1 MRQSSILVIDDD
13 PENFEVIEIL
23 LSSADEEIISDEV
36 SSTETA
42 EQDSLITSVKDKK
55 PSKYRLYYAAN
66 GQDALD
72 VLDIFKP
79 DLILLDIM
87 MSGIDG
93 IEVCR
98 QIKAAPKWRS
108 IPIIMVTALTA
119 KSTLAQCLE
128 IGADDFISKPINAL
142 ELRARIDS
150 MLRIKH
156 QHTRLKRLTRQ
167 LKKQRNYIHSISKLQ
182 RNSITLLSNS
192 LEKLRQGLATNLT
205 QELNS
210 PLRGVL
216 AILTMLQVQ
225 FDDMSPTEV
234 KQSVEL
240 ATQSA
245 HQLETLLQQ
254 ILFYLYIE
262 SKIAK
267 KSNVNLLLETSDTQ
281 YSSQDII
288 SKISKSRA
296 RRAQRSEDLMLDL
309 QDASLTMAEQYFSL
323 IVSALVDN
331 ALKFS
336 NSGTSVIVSSKVE
349 NNLFYLSI
357 RDMGQGMTQE
367 QIASIGAFTQFSRQF
382 SGSQGLG
389 LGLTL
394 VQKIVNLCHGR
405 LIISSVPDQGTTM
418 RITLPINRA
427 YAPEDIKQ

>member
-1 MRQSSILVIDDD
+1 M
-13 PENFEVIEIL
+13 P
-23 LSSADEEIISDEV
+23 
-36 SSTETA
+36 
-42 EQDSLITSVKDKK
+42 
-55 PSKYRLYYAAN
+55 
-66 GQDALD
+66 
-72 VLDIFKP
+72 
-79 DLILLDIM
+79 
-87 MSGIDG
+87 GIDG

-128 IGADDFISKPINAL
+128 TGADDFISKPINAL

-296 RRAQRSEDLMLDL
+296 RRAQRSEDVMLDL

>member
-23 LSSADEEIISDEV
+23 LSNTAEEIVSDEI
-36 SSTETA
+36 SSVETTE
-42 EQDSLITSVKDKK
+42 EQPSLTTPVKDQEL
-55 PSKYRLYYAAN
+55 SKYRLYYAAS
-66 GQDALD
+66 GQDALN

-87 MSGIDG
+87 MPGIDG

-108 IPIIMVTALTA
+108 IPIIMVTALTS
-119 KSTLAQCLE
+119 KSTLAQCLKT
-128 IGADDFISKPINAL
+128 GADDFISKPINAL

-156 QHTRLKRLTRQ
+156 QHSRLKRLTRQ

-192 LEKLRQGLATNLT
+192 LESLRQGLATNLT

-234 KQSVEL
+234 KQSVDL

-267 KSNVNLLLETSDTQ
+267 KSNANLLLETSDTQ
-281 YSSQDII
+281 YSSQNII

-296 RRAQRSEDLMLDL
+296 RRAQRSEDIMLDL
-309 QDASLTMAEQYFSL
+309 QDANLTIAEQYFSL

-336 NSGTSVIVSSKVE
+336 NPGTSIIVSSKVE
-349 NNLFYLSI
+349 EDRFYLSI

-394 VQKIVNLCHGR
+394 VQKIINLCNGR
-405 LIISSVPDQGTTM
+405 LIISSVPNEGTTM
-418 RITLPINRA
+418 RITLPIN
-427 YAPEDIKQ
+427 PHQ

>member
-13 PENFEVIEIL
+13 PESFEVIEIL
-23 LSSADEEIISDEV
+23 LSNAAEEIVSDEV
-36 SSTETA
+36 SSTETTE
-42 EQDSLITSVKDKK
+42 EQSSLTISVKGRE
-55 PSKYRLYYAAN
+55 PSKYRLYYAAS
-66 GQDALD
+66 GQDALS

-87 MSGIDG
+87 MPGIDG
-93 IEVCR
+93 LEVCR

-119 KSTLAQCLE
+119 KSTLAQCLRT
-128 IGADDFISKPINAL
+128 GADDFISKPINAL

-156 QHTRLKRLTRQ
+156 QHDRLKRLTRQ

-192 LEKLRQGLATNLT
+192 LESLRQGLATNLT

-234 KQSVEL
+234 KQSVDL

-254 ILFYLYIE
+254 ILFYLYI
-262 SKIAK
+262 
-267 KSNVNLLLETSDTQ
+267 V
-281 YSSQDII
+281 
-288 SKISKSRA
+288 
-296 RRAQRSEDLMLDL
+296 SE
-309 QDASLTMAEQYFSL
+309 
-323 IVSALVDN
+323 V
-331 ALKFS
+331 S
-336 NSGTSVIVSSKVE
+336 NS
-349 NNLFYLSI
+349 
-357 RDMGQGMTQE
+357 
-367 QIASIGAFTQFSRQF
+367 
-382 SGSQGLG
+382 
-389 LGLTL
+389 
-394 VQKIVNLCHGR
+394 R
-405 LIISSVPDQGTTM
+405 LALDFLAILDSM
-418 RITLPINRA
+418 
-427 YAPEDIKQ
+427 

>member
-23 LSSADEEIISDEV
+23 LSSADEEIVSDEV

-87 MSGIDG
+87 MPGIDG

-156 QHTRLKRLTRQ
+156 QHNRLKRLTRQ

-405 LIISSVPDQGTTM
+405 LIISSVSEQGTTM